1 MKYEVIGWT
10 DYENYSLED
19 GVIDDDA
26 VEAVIED
33 IRSHGYKFTGYH
45 HQERDNCV
53 PVLNDGLA
61 RRFSRRGFA
70 AVMAKAHG
78 YNEPMD
84 YVFFMEDFSIREEAL
99 RFPTFGRRYF
109 PPDGESEEE
118 DILADPGDEY
128 PAALR
133 EFLIAHNIIKPED
146 TETDPTSTEE
156 KK

>member
-10 DYENYSLED
+10 DYD
-19 GVIDDDA
+19 GRTVDSAPIDDDA

-45 HQERDNCV
+45 HQEYPNCV
-53 PVLNDGLA
+53 PVLSDGYCRL
-61 RRFSRRGFA
+61 FSRRSFA

-78 YNEPMD
+78 YTDDMA
-84 YVFFMEDFSIREEAL
+84 YVRFMEDFSIRESAL
-99 RFPTFGRRYF
+99 RFPSFGRSYF
-109 PPDGESEEE
+109 PPDGDSEEE
-118 DILADPGDEY
+118 DILADLGDEY

>member
-33 IRSHGYKFTGYH
+33 IRSHGYMFTGYH

-99 RFPTFGRRYF
+99 SFPTFGRRYYAA
-109 PPDGESEEE
+109 SEEDGDGDLLGILSE
-118 DILADPGDEY
+118 DELAS
-128 PAALR
+128 LR
-133 EFLIAHNIIKPED
+133 RQIADIGKDDGAGEG
-146 TETDPTSTEE
+146 EE
-156 KK
+156 QEEQGEEQ